1 VTKNDNGTWNWSL
14 PTTSAIDNQTVT
26 ITATDEDGGSS
37 NVSFTINAV
46 VTVVNSKVYHLRSSF
61 AGSGV
66 DAALD
71 TGKVL
76 AKSGPAA
83 RTLSY
88 ENLINSSR
96 GINGLVFDVAGL
108 PSATLSASDFVF
120 RMSPTGSFN
129 EAANPPSSWALAPTP
144 SAIVVL
150 PGSDTTPARVRVEWA
165 DNAIANRWLQIKLL
179 DNANTGLRTPDV
191 YYIGH
196 LFGETTGTLTGG
208 AYLVQTADVVRIRP
222 QVGNSATVSNVLD
235 INKNGLIQISDITGF
250 RTQVGVLSLRN
261 ITIPEAGSGSEGEG
275 PGRQS
280 LRGSSAP
287 LSGSGSTAGGTGMG
301 LFSRS
306 IAPRMTDRLY
316 NEPSLVGLLPE
327 VGGTAKA
334 SGQNTA
340 VASPMPSDRNGSD
353 RREASNAQ
361 ATDIES
367 IDRAF
372 SNLGE
377 PFGEQLGDQLSGNW

>member
-14 PTTSAIDNQTVT
+14 PTNSAIDNQTVT

-37 NVSFTINAV
+37 NVTFTINAL

-129 EAANPPSSWALAPTP
+129 EAANPPSSWALAPSP
-144 SAIVVL
+144 SAIAVI
-150 PGSDTTPARVRVEWA
+150 PASDTAPARVRVEWA
-165 DNAIANRWLQIKLL
+165 DNAIANRWLQVKLL
-179 DNANTGLRTPDV
+179 DNANTGLRSPDV

-250 RTQVGVLSLRN
+250 RAQVGVLSLRN

-287 LSGSGSTAGGTGMG
+287 LPGSGSTSGSSGQS
-301 LFSRS
+301 LFFGS
-306 IAPRMTDRLY
+306 IAPRLTDRLY
-316 NEPSLVGLLPE
+316 SEPSIINVMPLGGSTSSGSGVG
-327 VGGTAKA
+327 KN
-334 SGQNTA
+334 SA
-340 VASPMPSDRNGSD
+340 VASPMPSVSDRNESQ
-353 RREASNAQ
+353 AS
-361 ATDIES
+361 DIES

-372 SNLGE
+372 RDLDKDLM
-377 PFGEQLGDQLSGNW
+377 PNW

>member
-1 VTKNDNGTWNWSL
+1 M
-14 PTTSAIDNQTVT
+14 
-26 ITATDEDGGSS
+26 
-37 NVSFTINAV
+37 NAV
-46 VTVVNSKVYHLRSSF
+46 VTLVNSKVYHLRSSF

-108 PSATLSASDFVF
+108 PSASLSASDFVF
-120 RMSPTGSFN
+120 RMSPTGSFI
-129 EAANPPSSWALAPTP
+129 EAANPPSSWALAPSP
-144 SAIVVL
+144 SAIVVI
-150 PGSDTTPARVRVEWA
+150 PASDTAPARVRVEWA
-165 DNAIANRWLQIKLL
+165 DNAIANRWLQVKLL
-179 DNANTGLRTPDV
+179 DNANTGLRSPDV

-208 AYLVQTADVVRIRP
+208 AYVVQTADVVRIRP

-250 RTQVGVLSLRN
+250 RAQVGVLSLRN

-287 LSGSGSTAGGTGMG
+287 MPGSGSTSGSSGQS
-301 LFSRS
+301 LFFGS
-306 IAPRMTDRLY
+306 IAPRLTDRLY
-316 NEPSLVGLLPE
+316 SEPSIINVMPL
-327 VGGTAKA
+327 GGSTS
-334 SGQNTA
+334 SGSVAGKNSA
-340 VASPMPSDRNGSD
+340 VASPMPSVSDRNESQ
-353 RREASNAQ
+353 AS
-361 ATDIES
+361 DIES

-372 SNLGE
+372 RDLDKDLM
-377 PFGEQLGDQLSGNW
+377 PNW